1 MEAALAENRLDFL
14 MTNPSHYL
22 VVRSRSQLASI
33 VATVISRDD
42 GLEVSSL
49 GGVIVTAAQ
58 RDDINTLKDL
68 HGKRIGVPGTRYL
81 GGYQTQILEMLEAGI
96 PLPASENLQVLEK
109 HDKVIEAVLAGQVD
123 AGFVR
128 TGIIE
133 SLQGEGRLNPAQLK
147 VINPQNLAGFPY
159 RVSNPAVSRMAVH
172 RATHGQPVNPA
183 PGQCRPAF
191 ARRRAPGRPRSPHR
205 RFRSTRRLCC
215 RGHPARHL
223 RMPPYDVAPQF
234 TLTDVWH
241 HYRLSI
247 IGGGAA
253 LGLIVLLLALV
264 IRRNH
269 ALSALTR
276 SLRDKDETQRQLLAR
291 LDTVANASPALFW
304 TAGLDKGCDWFNRR
318 WLEFTGRRMEQ
329 ELGNG
334 WAEGVHPDDF
344 DRCLANYVSAFDAR
358 QPFSLEYRLR
368 HHDGSFRWL
377 LDRGLPRHDA
387 DGRFIG
393 YIGSCLDISEEKAMQ
408 FALKDLNASLE
419 QRVAARTAELAAAR
433 DAAEAGSRAK
443 SAFLAKMSHELR
455 TPMNGVMGMIE
466 LAKRRMADPK
476 GLDQLDKAQRSATRL
491 LGLINDILDLSKIE
505 AERMALEDIP
515 FDIQQ
520 SVEHILSTLGPS
532 ASEKGLQLETDI
544 PAALIDMPLS
554 GDPLRLGQILFNL
567 VGNAIKFTD
576 RGAVTLR
583 IAPLAETSAT
593 MQLRFEVIDTG
604 IGISHEAQ
612 QRLFSDFEQ
621 ADNSMTRKYGGTGLG
636 LAICKRLVRLMGGEI
651 GVDSQPGKGSTLWFV
666 LPLKNASLRR
676 APCQLPPGQYR
687 PNSACSGRLPADTS
701 CWLKTIR
708 SIREFHAACSNTPD
722 CSSPWL
728 STARRPWPWPGKPP
742 TTLS

>member
-1 MEAALAENRLDFL
+1 M
-14 MTNPSHYL
+14 
-22 VVRSRSQLASI
+22 
-33 VATVISRDD
+33 
-42 GLEVSSL
+42 
-49 GGVIVTAAQ
+49 
-58 RDDINTLKDL
+58 
-68 HGKRIGVPGTRYL
+68 
-81 GGYQTQILEMLEAGI
+81 
-96 PLPASENLQVLEK
+96 
-109 HDKVIEAVLAGQVD
+109 
-123 AGFVR
+123 
-128 TGIIE
+128 
-133 SLQGEGRLNPAQLK
+133 
-147 VINPQNLAGFPY
+147 
-159 RVSNPAVSRMAVH
+159 
-172 RATHGQPVNPA
+172 
-183 PGQCRPAF
+183 
-191 ARRRAPGRPRSPHR
+191 
-205 RFRSTRRLCC
+205 
-215 RGHPARHL
+215 
-223 RMPPYDVAPQF
+223 
-234 TLTDVWH
+234 
-241 HYRLSI
+241 
-247 IGGGAA
+247 
-253 LGLIVLLLALV
+253 
-264 IRRNH
+264 
-269 ALSALTR
+269 
-276 SLRDKDETQRQLLAR
+276 
-291 LDTVANASPALFW
+291 
-304 TAGLDKGCDWFNRR
+304 
-318 WLEFTGRRMEQ
+318 
-329 ELGNG
+329 GNG

-583 IAPLAETSAT
+583 IAPLDRNLGHDAAA
-593 MQLRFEVIDTG
+593 LRGHRHRYRHLPRGPAAPVL
-604 IGISHEAQ
+604 
-612 QRLFSDFEQ
+612 RL
-621 ADNSMTRKYGGTGLG
+621 
-636 LAICKRLVRLMGGEI
+636 
-651 GVDSQPGKGSTLWFV
+651 
-666 LPLKNASLRR
+666 
-676 APCQLPPGQYR
+676 
-687 PNSACSGRLPADTS
+687 
-701 CWLKTIR
+701 
-708 SIREFHAACSNTPD
+708 
-722 CSSPWL
+722 
-728 STARRPWPWPGKPP
+728 
-742 TTLS
+742 